1 MERPV
6 VFKMTAL
13 EPNKHRF
20 ICMKSGLQWI
30 QICEVRGQIKQ
41 QEIWLIVSKLQ
52 EINGEKKLLVE
63 DGIVVAAGKA
73 WMPASFSSLGI
84 LYKHGT
90 FPFPGYV
97 DSAISSFSAQCSVI
111 DDLAM

>member
-1 MERPV
+1 MGR
-6 VFKMTAL
+6 
-13 EPNKHRF
+13 R
-20 ICMKSGLQWI
+20 
-30 QICEVRGQIKQ
+30 
-41 QEIWLIVSKLQ
+41 
-52 EINGEKKLLVE
+52 KLLVE

-97 DSAISSFSAQCSVI
+97 DSAISFSAQCSVI